1 MKDCFVFGM
10 SKGDVLERDI
20 YSAMYITYNKYVVHS
35 VVNIA

>member
-20 YSAMYITYNKYVVHS
+20 YSAMYNLQQICCDS